1 MPAPRA
7 LVPLAAL
14 LGAFGCTPA
23 VSQPPRS
30 APPPAV
36 DHADTDEDAPAHG
49 HRGPIPPDIVER
61 SAMPFHG
68 LRTADNTPL
77 SDEELLDDL
86 SRADAICVGEDHDNP
101 HSHWAQLRVLS
112 GLIERRGMS
121 GREIGIG
128 LEMVSVEQQD
138 VLDDFQTGKID
149 SAELAKQLDWEE
161 TWGWAFDFYRPMLEV
176 ARDEGLT
183 ILGLNV
189 PRQLPRLVAKYGPD
203 DVEDHW
209 DGKLPELD
217 LTDAEHKR
225 WFKSVMRAHPSPH
238 ASPDRMYAA
247 QVVWDEGMAE
257 AAAAW
262 LRDRI
267 PGRQLL
273 ILAGAGHCWSRAIP
287 KRLERRTSARVA
299 TVRPVVL
306 PAADHPLPEVEEGY
320 DYLFLMA
327 PEE

>member
-1 MPAPRA
+1 MSAPRA
-7 LVPLAAL
+7 LVPIAAL

-23 VSQPPRS
+23 
-30 APPPAV
+30 ANPPPAKSAAAV
-36 DHADTDEDAPAHG
+36 DHAAAEGEDGAAHG
-49 HRGPIPPDIVER
+49 HHGPLPPDIVER

-68 LRTADNTPL
+68 LRTADSTPL

-112 GLIERRGMS
+112 GLVERRAMT

-128 LEMVSVEQQD
+128 LEMVSAEQQD
-138 VLDDFQTGKID
+138 VLDDFKAGKID
-149 SAELAKQLDWEE
+149 SAELEQQLDWAE
-161 TWGWAFDFYRPMLEV
+161 TWGWDFDFYRPMLEV
-176 ARDEGLT
+176 ARDNGLE

-189 PRQLPRLVAKYGPD
+189 PRRLPRVVAKYGPD
-203 DVEDHW
+203 GLADHW
-209 DGKLPELD
+209 DGKVPELD

-257 AAAAW
+257 QAAQW
-262 LRDRI
+262 LRERI

-273 ILAGAGHCWSRAIP
+273 ILAGAGHCWRRAIP
-287 KRLERRTSARVA
+287 NRLERRTAARVV

-306 PAADHPLPEVEEGY
+306 PTSDHPLPEVEEGY